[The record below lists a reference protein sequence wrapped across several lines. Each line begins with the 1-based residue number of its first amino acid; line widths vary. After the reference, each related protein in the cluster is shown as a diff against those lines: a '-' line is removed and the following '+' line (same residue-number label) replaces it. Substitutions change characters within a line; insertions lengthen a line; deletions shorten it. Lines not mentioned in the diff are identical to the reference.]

1 MMTTPTPPSF
11 DKPRSPSPSRAGQL
25 AEYLDRR
32 ESNLVHPRLVEDE
45 LLRSDWHPIEAANA
59 AAQYRRRFNEHN
71 LGYSAL
77 LLTTGLAA
85 LAAGTSG
92 HILTASLD
100 RPLDRDA
107 LATWLSVLFCSIPF
121 ALWAHRWAARVDR
134 DDPVAAWSRSRRT
147 LALVLLWACAVVGVG
162 RLVTYA
168 AQLIGSLLGAT
179 WAQGASVAAGAI
191 NVVITISIAGPLG
204 AWAFRFLHRFDD
216 EDASVP
222 IAQRHRGGR

>member
-11 DKPRSPSPSRAGQL
+11 DKPRSPSPARAGQL

-85 LAAGTSG
+85 LAAGTCG
-92 HILTASLD
+92 HLLTASLD
-100 RPLDRDA
+100 RPLDRDV
-107 LATWLSVLFCSIPF
+107 LAAWLSVLFCSIPYCPIASARSSTLLPAATRIVRS
-121 ALWAHRWAARVDR
+121 AL
-134 DDPVAAWSRSRRT
+134 SCSSRRRRWRT
-147 LALVLLWACAVVGVG
+147 MFATSCA
-162 RLVTYA
+162 
-168 AQLIGSLLGAT
+168 
-179 WAQGASVAAGAI
+179 
-191 NVVITISIAGPLG
+191 NSI
-204 AWAFRFLHRFDD
+204 
-216 EDASVP
+216 
-222 IAQRHRGGR
+222 